1 MCFNISGKLPAM
13 FKHIVAVGA
22 DVYTQ
27 GSKSMGSVLVE
38 GMKLA
43 GS

>member
-1 MCFNISGKLPAM
+1 M
-13 FKHIVAVGA
+13 FQDLVAVGA

-27 GSKSMGSVLVE
+27 GSKSLGSVLVE

>member
-1 MCFNISGKLPAM
+1 M
-13 FKHIVAVGA
+13 FQDVAAVGA

-27 GSKSMGSVLVE
+27 GSKSCGSVLIAR
-38 GMKLA
+38 MKLA